1 MHSNNPPKLYYLIK
15 VNAVLCA
22 LYFGFRAAVLLDYC
36 TDTPAAAIA
45 AVFVVC
51 ALAGFYLS
59 VNIWSKRGLLFL
71 SFVLML
77 AATDVICFVTAG
89 LFGGFENSTFM
100 VLWAGGVF
108 CAAAYGLFLLYGL
121 YNERRVVKNT
131 LTASSPKLHEQCR
144 LAVLSDLHFGTI
156 QPAKILTD
164 TIQRINSEKFDG
176 VILVGDI
183 VDERTSKESLKL
195 LFTELAALET
205 TYGTFFVHGNHDR
218 QECRKGDRTFTDSEF
233 DTLMK
238 EAGIRNIDDTVV
250 NLGDSIQLIGRK
262 DYSFNDRMDVAALLA
277 GSDPSKFRIVA
288 EHQPADC
295 EELSEQG
302 VDICLSAHYHGAQ
315 NWPNNLIYSL
325 AGIRYMGEYR
335 IGSMILYVNSGLAGS
350 KYRIRT
356 HGHCEYLEL
365 KLG

>member
-59 VNIWSKRGLLFL
+59 VNIWSRKGLLFM
-71 SFVLML
+71 SFMLML
-77 AATDVICFVTAG
+77 AVTDIICLVIAG
-89 LFGGFENSTFM
+89 LFGGFENRPFM
-100 VLWAGGVF
+100 ILWLGGVF
-108 CAAAYGLFLLYGL
+108 GITAFDLFVFYGF

-131 LTASSPKLHEQCR
+131 LTVTSPKLHEQCR

-156 QPAKILTD
+156 QPDKVLTD
-164 TIQRINSEKFDG
+164 TIQKINSEKYDG
-176 VILVGDI
+176 VILTGDI
-183 VDERTSKESLKL
+183 VDEHTSKEGMKI
-195 LFTELAALET
+195 LFTELSKLES

-218 QECRKGDRTFTDSEF
+218 QECIKGDRTFTDNEF

-250 NLGDSIQLIGRK
+250 DLGDSIQLIGRK
-262 DYSFNDRMDVAALLA
+262 DYSFDDRMDVSALLA

-288 EHQPADC
+288 EHQPSEC

-302 VDICLSAHYHGAQ
+302 VDVCLSAHYHGAQ
-315 NWPNNLIYSL
+315 NWPNNLIYRL
-325 AGIRYMGEYR
+325 AGLRFMGEYR
-335 IGSMILYVNSGLAGS
+335 IGGMILYVNSGLAGS
-350 KYRIRT
+350 KHRIRT